1 MKSIFF
7 LRENVIFLNH
17 GSFGAC
23 PMPVMKEYQTRQI
36 ELEQQP
42 VEFMDRRHDELLS
55 SARSCLAG
63 YLGCE
68 KDDIVYVSNATTG
81 VNSVARSLPLKP
93 GDEVLISDQEYG
105 ALEKMWK
112 FRCEETGSKLVKAT
126 IPLPVTKSSEI
137 RDAMLSAVT
146 PATKV
151 VFISHITSATAL
163 IFPVKEIVDA
173 FRGKNI
179 YTVIDAAHAPGQIPV
194 NISEIDPDFYTGNC
208 HKWMM
213 APKGTAFLYARKDMQ
228 HLLVPSVISWGMTHK
243 APTSS
248 RFIDE
253 FEYQGTRDI
262 SGFLAVPAAIKFMKF
277 HDWEQISL
285 KCHRLVL
292 ETKERMEQIKGM
304 ESIYPSD
311 SSLIKQMASVKLP
324 KSAPED
330 LKRKLYDE
338 FNIEIPVFSHNGE
351 RFIRVSIN
359 GYNTLGDLDKLIEAL
374 HHFLE

>member
-7 LRENVIFLNH
+7 LRANVIFLNH

-23 PMPVMKEYQTRQI
+23 PMPVMKEYQNRQI

-55 SARSCLAG
+55 AARACLG
-63 YLGCE
+63 NYLGCE
-68 KDDIVYVSNATTG
+68 RDDIVYIPNATTG

-93 GDEVLISDQEYG
+93 GDEVLMSDQEYG

-112 FRCEETGSKLVKAT
+112 FRCEETGAKLVKAK
-126 IPLPVTKSSEI
+126 IPLPLSNSQEI
-137 RDAMLSAVT
+137 VEAMLNSVT
-146 PATKV
+146 PATRV
-151 VFISHITSATAL
+151 VFMSHISSATAL
-163 IFPVKEIVDA
+163 IFPVKEIVEA
-173 FRGKNI
+173 LRGKNI

-194 NISEIDPDFYTGNC
+194 NISDIDPDFYTGNC

-228 HLLVPSVISWGMTHK
+228 DLLVPSVISWGMTHK
-243 APTSS
+243 MPTQS

-277 HDWEQISL
+277 HDWEAISD
-285 KCHRLVL
+285 KCHNLVL
-292 ETKERMEQIKGM
+292 ETKNRMEKIKGM

-324 KSAPED
+324 VTAPLD
-330 LKRKLYDE
+330 LKQRLYDE
-338 FNIEIPVFSHNGE
+338 FNIEIPVFSHNDE

-359 GYNTLGDLDKLIEAL
+359 GYNTLGDLDILIEAL
-374 HHFLE
+374 HHFLD